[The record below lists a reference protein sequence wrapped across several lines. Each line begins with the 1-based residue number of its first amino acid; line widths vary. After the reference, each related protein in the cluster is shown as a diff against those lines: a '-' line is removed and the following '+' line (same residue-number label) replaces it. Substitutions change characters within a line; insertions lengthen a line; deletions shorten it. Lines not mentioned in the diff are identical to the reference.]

1 MLALWCMAWCWR
13 APVPSLLWDAFCICC
28 SFLVPFCCA
37 HIRRILSLGFSRH
50 QIKTIACHGE
60 WGLLGGWL
68 LLTPACTHA
77 IGTSDPRKSRRRKV
91 IVFLVLNVSR
101 DTLIPFPGSKYRC
114 RRISLG
120 SHVLCSAHI
129 VQISCFLNGVLQTSF
144 SGPDLPVHHHAAA
157 GDTPRNDSEG
167 SGVFLSAQRHC
178 RSCKTWKADG
188 IPSPP
193 SLSFCTA
200 GSGVSGSCLFLWL
213 E

>member
-1 MLALWCMAWCWR
+1 MLI
-13 APVPSLLWDAFCICC
+13 LLI
-28 SFLVPFCCA
+28 
-37 HIRRILSLGFSRH
+37 
-50 QIKTIACHGE
+50 
-60 WGLLGGWL
+60 
-68 LLTPACTHA
+68 PACTHA
-77 IGTSDPRKSRRRKV
+77 IWTSDPRKSRRREV
-91 IVFLVLNVSR
+91 LVFLVLNVSR
-101 DTLIPFPGSKYRC
+101 DNLIPFPGSKYRC

-178 RSCKTWKADG
+178 RSCKTWKADR

-200 GSGVSGSCLFLWL
+200 GSGVSGSCLFL
-213 E
+213 